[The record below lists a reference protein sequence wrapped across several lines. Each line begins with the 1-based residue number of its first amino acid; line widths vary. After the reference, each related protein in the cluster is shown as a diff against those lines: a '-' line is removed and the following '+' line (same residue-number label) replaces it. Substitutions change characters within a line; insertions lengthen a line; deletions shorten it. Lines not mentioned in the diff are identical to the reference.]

1 MIAAIIMIIIYVCM
15 CLWGMHKITYVN
27 LLGLVLLEVAISF
40 IIYKI
45 HIKKKP
51 ERKENLTRYYL
62 RALLVFYI
70 FFLFSLTFNI
80 NRSTIGLTFDRLR
93 LLARFY
99 WQANIVP
106 FRTIRDML
114 HSDYPVSF
122 VVTNIG
128 GNILALMPLGVL
140 LPLVFPKTRMLPTY
154 TLIVTLLIL
163 FIELVQFFF
172 GVGKMDI
179 DDFILNIF
187 GALIAFGLF
196 KLVLKYKENRQ
207 LASEEH

>member
-1 MIAAIIMIIIYVCM
+1 
-15 CLWGMHKITYVN
+15 
-27 LLGLVLLEVAISF
+27 
-40 IIYKI
+40 
-45 HIKKKP
+45 
-51 ERKENLTRYYL
+51 
-62 RALLVFYI
+62 
-70 FFLFSLTFNI
+70 
-80 NRSTIGLTFDRLR
+80 
-93 LLARFY
+93 
-99 WQANIVP
+99 
-106 FRTIRDML
+106 ML

-207 LASEEH
+207 LASEEHF